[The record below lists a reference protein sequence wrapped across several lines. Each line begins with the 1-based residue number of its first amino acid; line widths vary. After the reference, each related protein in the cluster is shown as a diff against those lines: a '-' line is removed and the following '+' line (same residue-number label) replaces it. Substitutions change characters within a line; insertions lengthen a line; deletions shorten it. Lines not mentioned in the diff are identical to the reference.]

1 METTQNTERRRNSQ
15 RRHADAGPPSGIGE
29 RRVNIERRL
38 FNIDFGKVPDRRSRH
53 ATDNGQGQGQQG

>member
-15 RRHADAGPPSGIGE
+15 RRHIDAGPPSGIGE

-38 FNIDFGKVPDRRSRH
+38 FNIDFGSIPGRRSQH
-53 ATDNGQGQGQQG
+53 TTDNGQGEQD

>member
-1 METTQNTERRRNSQ
+1 METTQNSERRKNSQ

-38 FNIDFGKVPDRRSRH
+38 FNFDFGSLSSRQSLD
-53 ATDNGQGQGQQG
+53 ASDSGQGPQG